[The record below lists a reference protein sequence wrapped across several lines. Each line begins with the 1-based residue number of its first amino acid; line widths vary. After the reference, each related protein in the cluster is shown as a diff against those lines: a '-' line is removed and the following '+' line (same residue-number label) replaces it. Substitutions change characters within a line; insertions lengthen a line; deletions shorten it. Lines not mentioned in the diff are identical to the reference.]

1 MKLSLS
7 ENICRLRKAN
17 HMTQEQLA
25 EALGV
30 SFAAVS
36 KWERGAA
43 TPELNL
49 ITDMADLFDVSVDV
63 LIGYQMRNNKK
74 DSVIQRL
81 KDYVHDRNSEE
92 ALSDVEKALK
102 RYPNCF
108 EIVYHSAVNYEVR
121 GICQENPSY
130 SRRALTLYH
139 HACRLIGQN
148 TEPEIS
154 EISLWKSIAGIHIT
168 LGEPEKGIDILKTH
182 NPCRLNHPLIGQ
194 TLASVC
200 NDPKGALPYLSKALL
215 DLYAAQMQIVIG
227 YINVYC
233 KLKDYQNAIAFLE
246 WAFSFYPGLK
256 KPGTANFMDK
266 GEAVLWAIQAYLH
279 LQLKE
284 TEKAIHCLTH
294 AREVARQFDANPN
307 YSSSGL
313 RFVSDDIVASSV
325 DDIGQTAMD
334 GITKMVSDFENN
346 DLSTLWEQVKSER
359 STESI

>member
-233 KLKDYQNAIAFLE
+233 KLKDYRNAIALLE
-246 WAFSFYPGLK
+246 WALSFYPGLRK
-256 KPGTANFMDK
+256 TEQPNFMDK
-266 GEAVLWAIQAYLH
+266 GESALWAIRAYIH
-279 LQLKE
+279 LQLE
-284 TEKAIHCLTH
+284 EPDRAAICLRRAQKI
-294 AREVARQFDANPN
+294 ARRFDAAPN
-307 YSSSGL
+307 YNATSL
-313 RFVSDDIVASSV
+313 RFISGDTDGTAV
-325 DDIGQTAMD
+325 DDLGQTAMD
-334 GITKMVSDFENN
+334 GISKTIADFDN
-346 DLSTLWEQVKSER
+346 DELLALWERVKNEKTSE
-359 STESI
+359 

>member
-74 DSVIQRL
+74 NSVIKRL
-81 KDYVHDRNSEE
+81 KDHVHDRDAED
-92 ALSDVEKALK
+92 ALSDAEKALK

-108 EIVYHSAVNYEVR
+108 EIVYYSAVNYKVR

-148 TEPEIS
+148 TDPEIS
-154 EISLWKSIAGIHIT
+154 EISLWKSIADIHIT
-168 LGEPEKGIDILKTH
+168 LGETEQGIDILKTH
-182 NPCRLNHPLIGQ
+182 NPCRLNHPLIGRV
-194 TLASVC
+194 LAADCKDFKS
-200 NDPKGALPYLSKALL
+200 ALPYLSTALL
-215 DLYAAQMQIVIG
+215 DLCVAHMQIVVG
-227 YINVYC
+227 YINIYC
-233 KLKDYQNAIAFLE
+233 DTQDYQNAIALLE
-246 WAFSFYPGLK
+246 WALSFYPGLK
-256 KPGTANFMDK
+256 KTEQPSFMDK
-266 GEAVLWAIQAYLH
+266 GESALWVIRAYIH
-279 LQLKE
+279 LQLDE
-284 TEKAIHCLTH
+284 PDRAAICLRRAQKI
-294 AREVARQFDANPN
+294 ARSFDAAPTYNVT
-307 YSSSGL
+307 SL
-313 RFVSDDIVASSV
+313 RFVSGDTDASAADDL
-325 DDIGQTAMD
+325 GQTAMD
-334 GITKMVSDFENN
+334 GIAKIVSDFENS
-346 DLSTLWEQVKSER
+346 DLSTLWEQVKSEE
-359 STESI
+359 STEST